1 MNAPSSFWGGSVT
14 GRSCVQIATNFSPH
28 NLVPFPYQEPPSP
41 YLITMSS
48 SPKENS
54 VSQWSDHAV
63 SDETD
68 GALGPPGD
76 FIIVGD
82 APFAVVDWRADVHP
96 EPGESV
102 DFKPHLTTFA
112 DTDELSKYINQP
124 CRLPTAARLIHT
136 VNAPEPPEPFNES
149 GDLHDDNVFGLWA
162 SRGKRQKAANLSC
175 FAWEP
180 FITGFRDPKSKG
192 ARPTSEIM
200 ISEACC
206 SLDYFGLCKH
216 IDKEASPCL
225 HDKHSLT
232 FVTPDSGELEGES
245 SCTYTACPRTI
256 SFVVRHGPLEHI
268 RPDELNPDDPAFV
281 VVVCEDV
288 PHPCPPFFDSELS
301 FSIHRA
307 SDEEGAANSII
318 DEIFRRLFRRMSQ
331 NWTNVVN
338 TAVRHSRYL
347 EDRVYIKPD
356 DESQSP
362 ALWAASKSWM
372 TIDRLLRAHIAVLGD
387 FECSFDVVQSEP
399 VVHVALKDTAPKLP
413 AGLDKPRRPRPL
425 PIIDVIKTM
434 ERCLVQVQDDLIKP
448 TTNLLDMLYKSVAIR
463 DARLSLELN
472 ASLWR
477 LSWIT
482 FIFLPLTFLSG
493 FFGMNLDLF
502 SDNPSIKWYFISAAA
517 LVALFFL
524 MWLGIKVAQ
533 KRKISFGR
541 QYKSYRN
548 MV

>member
-1 MNAPSSFWGGSVT
+1 
-14 GRSCVQIATNFSPH
+14 
-28 NLVPFPYQEPPSP
+28 
-41 YLITMSS
+41 MSS
-48 SPKENS
+48 SPRENS
-54 VSQWSDHAV
+54 ASQSSDHA
-63 SDETD
+63 DPDGTW
-68 GALGPPGD
+68 GALGPHAD
-76 FIIVGD
+76 FIIVGN

-96 EPGESV
+96 GPGESV
-102 DFKPHLTTFA
+102 DIKPHLTTFA
-112 DTDELSKYINQP
+112 DADELSKYINQP
-124 CRLPTAARLIHT
+124 CRLPTAVRLIHT

-162 SRGKRQKAANLSC
+162 SRGKRQKAANLGC

-180 FITGFRDPKSKG
+180 IITGFRDPKSKG
-192 ARPTSEIM
+192 PRPTSEIR

-216 IDKEASPCL
+216 SSNEGSPCL

-232 FVTPDSGELEGES
+232 FVTPDSGESEGDS
-245 SCTYTACPRTI
+245 TCTYTACPRTI
-256 SFVVRHGPLEHI
+256 SIVVRHGPLAHI
-268 RPDELNPDDPAFV
+268 QPDELNPDDPAFV
-281 VVVCEDV
+281 LVVCEDV
-288 PHPCPPFFDSELS
+288 PHTCPPFFDSRLS
-301 FSIHRA
+301 FSIHGRPN
-307 SDEEGAANSII
+307 EEGAAASIL
-318 DEIFRRLFRRMSQ
+318 DVIFRRLFGRISY
-331 NWTNVVN
+331 NWTDVVN

-372 TIDRLLRAHIAVLGD
+372 TIDRLLRAHIAVLGE
-387 FECSFDVVQSEP
+387 FESSFDVVQSEP
-399 VVHVALKDTAPKLP
+399 VVHGVLKDTAAKLP
-413 AGLDKPRRPRPL
+413 AGVDEPRRPRYL
-425 PIIDVIKTM
+425 LVNDVVKTM
-434 ERCLVQVQDDLIKP
+434 ERCLVKVQDDLIKP

-493 FFGMNLDLF
+493 FFGMNVDLF
-502 SDNPSIKWYFISAAA
+502 SDNPSIKWYFISAAG

-524 MWLGIKVAQ
+524 MWLGIKLAQ
-533 KRKISFGR
+533 KRNLSFGR
-541 QYKSYRN
+541 QSKSYRN